1 MYNSPY
7 RPFVYH
13 YAGTGAEERFVQIE
27 HELRKS
33 RWVRDEGLIY
43 EVTVA
48 AESFSSETFVVRS
61 RL

>member
-1 MYNSPY
+1 M
-7 RPFVYH
+7 
-13 YAGTGAEERFVQIE
+13 QIE
-27 HELRKS
+27 QELRKS

-48 AESFSSETFVVRS
+48 AESFSSETFVVRR